1 MFTDMYLQMQQ
12 NSRQFL
18 CVRSKSND
26 VEVDFVGL
34 LLILTVSSSTG
45 DVLDQQYQMVHIL
58 SIRDNNVVRSFI
70 LGSPSGAT
78 KVGLTFPKTKK
89 KPKGI

>member
-26 VEVDFVGL
+26 VEIDFVWL

-58 SIRDNNVVRSFI
+58 ASETQCCQVLYPRFPLRGHKGRSHF
-70 LGSPSGAT
+70 SQDQE
-78 KVGLTFPKTKK
+78 K